1 MTNTKKRYPMPI
13 PFGWY
18 VVAYPD
24 DLKMGDVQS
33 VRYFG
38 EDQVL
43 FRTESGQVSMLDA
56 YCPHLGAH
64 LGHGGVIKDEC
75 IECPFHAWRWDTD
88 GRVNEIPYATNIPQ
102 KAKDAQIF
110 KYPTVER
117 NNLIY
122 AWYHPKGEQ
131 PSYDVETYPEVLD
144 SAWSDEFVKLEYS
157 VECHIQDMAENAV
170 DAAHFQYVHGVVSY
184 PEFEVSYDQQK
195 RISVQQANM
204 ETPRGTVEGKITAYS
219 NGPGDN
225 ATKFEGICDTL
236 LLGSTTPIENELCIV
251 RFSFLQKK
259 INGETPKGGVGAA
272 IIADIDKQV
281 KEDIPIWENK
291 KFALQPV
298 LCDMDGPIAK
308 FRKQYATFY
317 VDYNE
322 AERVAALNLD

>member
-1 MTNTKKRYPMPI
+1 MTERKRYPMPI

-18 VVAYPD
+18 VVDYAD
-24 DLKMGDVQS
+24 ELKPGDVKS

-43 FRTESGQVSMLDA
+43 FRTDSGEISMLDA

-64 LGHGGVIKDEC
+64 LGHGGLVNGEC
-75 IECPFHAWRWDTD
+75 IECPFHAWQWQTD
-88 GRVNEIPYATNIPQ
+88 GKIGSIPYAKNIPP
-102 KAKDAQIF
+102 KAKETQIF

-122 AWYHPKGEQ
+122 AWYHPNAEQ
-131 PSYDVETYPEVLD
+131 PHYEVETYDEIVDPD
-144 SAWSDEFVKLEYS
+144 WGDEFQKFEYH
-157 VECHIQDMAENAV
+157 VDCHIQDMAENAV
-170 DAAHFQYVHGVVSY
+170 DAAHFKYVHGVVTY
-184 PEFEVSYDQQK
+184 PEFEVSYEDQK
-195 RISVQQANM
+195 RFFVQAANM
-204 ETPRGTVEGKITAYS
+204 ETPRGIVEGRIIGRS

-236 LLGSTTPIENELCIV
+236 LLGSTTPIEDEKCII

-259 INGETPKGGVGAA
+259 VDGKVPEGGVGAA
-272 IIADIDKQV
+272 IIADINKQV

-291 KFALQPV
+291 KFALKPV

-308 FRKQYATFY
+308 FRRQYATFY
-317 VDYNE
+317 VDYDE
-322 AERVAALNLD
+322 AQRIAALNLK